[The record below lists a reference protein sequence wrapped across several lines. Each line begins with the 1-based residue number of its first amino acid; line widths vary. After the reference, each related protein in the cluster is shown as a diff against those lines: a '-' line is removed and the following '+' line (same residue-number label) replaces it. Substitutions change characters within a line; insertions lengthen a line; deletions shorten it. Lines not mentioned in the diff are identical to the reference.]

1 MLLVKVTFTLSGP
14 SSLTFV
20 AKPVF
25 GATLIKSTVPAP
37 TRTVTVPPMSSYT
50 LVWDAMV
57 VVVVVLV
64 VVLVVVDGGG
74 AAVVVVVVGGV
85 VPLGTL
91 VDVFCASVVVGVEVV
106 LVGVDDVVTLGVSV
120 VVVVTTGLLVV
131 EDVVSE

>member
-1 MLLVKVTFTLSGP
+1 
-14 SSLTFV
+14 
-20 AKPVF
+20 
-25 GATLIKSTVPAP
+25 
-37 TRTVTVPPMSSYT
+37 
-50 LVWDAMV
+50 MV

-91 VDVFCASVVVGVEVV
+91 VDVFGASLVVGIEVV
-106 LVGVDDVVTLGVSV
+106 LVGADDVVTLGVSV

-131 EDVVSE
+131 EDVVSEITVFVVGTPAATGESSTPVRIPVTAADAIVSEIIVAPSQAAANPSFLFIPHSMH